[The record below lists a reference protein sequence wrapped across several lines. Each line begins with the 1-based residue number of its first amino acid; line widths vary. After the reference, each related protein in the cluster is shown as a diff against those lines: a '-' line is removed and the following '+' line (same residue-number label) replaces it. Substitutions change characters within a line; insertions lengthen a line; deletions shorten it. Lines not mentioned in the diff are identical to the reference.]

1 MKMNEKINREARD
14 IFKMLDD
21 NNHFYALPGHRK
33 TVAVSLAAVSLSAR
47 NLEYVPEW
55 VISKEF
61 EGRAICRAA
70 LGAKDADI
78 TLFPIIPYPDVQK
91 EAIKQFSG
99 TTPAFLLYSYAD
111 IQDAKMAQDA
121 VKEDAYCIQLVP
133 DELLTKELC
142 RTALNSPN
150 ADEKMSKFVME
161 RFPEL
166 KAEGFEREA
175 KERQNARV
183 KINN

>member
-1 MKMNEKINREARD
+1 MNASIDREARD
-14 IFKMLDD
+14 IMKMVDD
-21 NNHFYALPGHRK
+21 KNHFYSLPDYRK

-70 LGAKDADI
+70 LGAKDADCSV
-78 TLFPIIPYPDVQK
+78 FSYIPYPDVQK
-91 EAIKQFSG
+91 EAIQQFAG
-99 TTPAFLLYSYAD
+99 NTPAFLLYSYAD

-133 DELLTKELC
+133 DKLLTKDLC
-142 RTALNSPN
+142 RTALHSPN
-150 ADEKMSKFVME
+150 TDAVVSQFVMG

-166 KAEGFEREA
+166 KTEQKSEDEKIG
-175 KERQNARV
+175 KNTGV
-183 KINN
+183 KQKM

>member
-1 MKMNEKINREARD
+1 MKMNEQINREARD

-21 NNHFYALPGHRK
+21 NNHFYSLPEFRK

-70 LGAKDADI
+70 LGAKDADVAI
-78 TLFPIIPYPDVQK
+78 FPYIPYYDVQK
-91 EAIKQFSG
+91 QAIQQFTG
-99 TTPAFLLYSYAD
+99 NTPAFLLYSYAD

-121 VKEDAYCIQLVP
+121 VKADAYCIQLVP
-133 DELLTKELC
+133 DKLLTKDLC
-142 RTALNSPN
+142 RTALHSPN
-150 ADEKMSKFVME
+150 ADAEVTKFVMG

-166 KAEGFEREA
+166 KTEEVG
-175 KERQNARV
+175 KERKETNKKMRL
-183 KINN
+183 